1 MRRKVARTAVT
12 GLGMLL
18 GLMLMNSM
26 LATAAFAEVN
36 VNVNIGPPPPIVVHE
51 RPAMVYLPEPGLYVA
66 VGVPYD
72 IYFVSGRYYYWHG
85 DHWFWASGY
94 NGPWVY
100 VEHNHMPPG
109 LMKYKVVKL
118 HEFREREY
126 RVYKAEGPRYKGKH
140 FDADPGPRAANVRD
154 DRDDHHDDH
163 HNDQGDRDRDSHS
176 SGGGDSK
183 GGGRGR
189 GKK

>member
-36 VNVNIGPPPPIVVHE
+36 INVNIGPPPPIVVHE
-51 RPAMVYLPEPGLYVA
+51 RPTMVYLPEPGMYVA

-72 IYFVSGRYYYWHG
+72 IFFVSGRYYYYHG

-94 NGPWVY
+94 NGPWVF
-100 VEHNHMPPG
+100 VEQRRMPPG
-109 LMKYKVVKL
+109 LVKYKVVKL
-118 HEFREREY
+118 REYREREY
-126 RVYKAEGPRYKGKH
+126 RVYKTQGPAWKGKH
-140 FDADPGPRAANVRD
+140 FDADPGPHAAQVRD
-154 DRDDHHDDH
+154 DHRDDH
-163 HNDQGDRDRDSHS
+163 HNDQGDHDRSSHS

-183 GGGRGR
+183 GGGRGK

>member
-36 VNVNIGPPPPIVVHE
+36 INVNIGPPPPIVVHE

-66 VGVPYD
+66 VGIPYD
-72 IYFVSGRYYYWHG
+72 VYFLSGRYYYYHQ

-94 NGPWVY
+94 NGPWVV

-126 RVYKAEGPRYKGKH
+126 RVYKAEGPRYRGKH
-140 FDADPGPRAANVRD
+140 FDADPGPSRD
-154 DRDDHHDDH
+154 EHGRDRDDHDG
-163 HNDQGDRDRDSHS
+163 NSQGNHDRDSHGNGNS
-176 SGGGDSK
+176 Q